1 MSKLRVLGLAS
12 IIGIALGTTALLA
25 QTFDIRPPRPEHE
38 AVRVWIDEVT
48 ALLRSDALASNLK
61 VLDATY
67 GKVELTT
74 GKTVTKPSELTQLLR
89 LQATAYPQLAYRPA
103 VVVLTGSGVPD
114 PSRDSGFGN
123 TENASA
129 SVMPVNYRNPVLRM
143 AIGRVHLDRY
153 LHGNQVERS
162 CAINTM
168 AHEITHTLTDKP
180 GPPFIYFFTDDAPP
194 GSTAVAT
201 LLVGAV
207 AQCTFLRNA
216 GRIAT
221 DAQLTSCVAKFGTV
235 QPFKSNSCNDYT
247 DTSAFP

>member
-1 MSKLRVLGLAS
+1 MKNLRVLGLAS
-12 IIGIALGTTALLA
+12 IIGTALGTTALLA
-25 QTFDIRPPRPEHE
+25 QSFDLRPPRPEHE
-38 AVRVWIDEVT
+38 AVRAWIDEVT

-67 GKVELTT
+67 GKVELTA
-74 GKTVTKPSELTQLLR
+74 GKTVAKPSELTPLLR
-89 LQATAYPQLAYRPA
+89 LQSTAYPQLAYTPA

-114 PSRDSGFGN
+114 PSWDSGFGN

-129 SVMPVNYRNPVLRM
+129 SVMAVNYRNPILRM
-143 AIGRVHLDRY
+143 ALGRVHLDRY

-168 AHEITHTLTDKP
+168 AHEMTHTLTDKP
-180 GPPFIYFFTDDAPP
+180 GPPFTYVFTDDAPP
-194 GSTAVAT
+194 AGTATAT
-201 LLVGAV
+201 LLIGAA

-216 GRIAT
+216 GRITT

-235 QPFKSNSCNDYT
+235 QPFQSNSCNNYT
-247 DTSAFP
+247 DTAAFP

>member
-1 MSKLRVLGLAS
+1 MSKLRVLALAS
-12 IIGIALGTTALLA
+12 IIGTALGTTALLG
-25 QTFDIRPPRPEHE
+25 QTFDIRPARPEHE
-38 AVRVWIDEVT
+38 ALRAWIDEVT
-48 ALLRSDALASNLK
+48 ALLGSDALASNLK

-74 GKTVTKPSELTQLLR
+74 GKTVAKPSELTQLLR
-89 LQATAYPQLAYRPA
+89 RQAPAYPQLAYTPT

-114 PSRDSGFGN
+114 PSWDSGYGN

-143 AIGRVHLDRY
+143 AMGRVHLDRY

-180 GPPFIYFFTDDAPP
+180 GPPFTYFFTDDGPP

-201 LLVGAV
+201 LLIGAA

-216 GRIAT
+216 GRITT

-235 QPFKSNSCNDYT
+235 QPFQSNSCNDYADT
-247 DTSAFP
+247 DSFP